1 MRTVEKKIL
10 NDSFFNFFSPP
21 DIKDDEELDSD
32 TEALLD
38 SDFQIGSCF
47 KVSHTIHL
55 GTKMK
60 DSLNRTISVTPL

>member
-1 MRTVEKKIL
+1 MVLERIIQKNILVRTVEKKIL

-21 DIKDDEELDSD
+21 DIKDDEDIDSD

-47 KVSHTIHL
+47 KVSQGCL
-55 GTKMK
+55 
-60 DSLNRTISVTPL
+60 DRTDY